1 MRIGSKIDGSIE
13 GQHGDIVLQIDAIEE
28 WVDTDTGYDRF
39 NVLEWFNVSL
49 SVPFAQSNFQ
59 ATSSAKECF
68 VNIKQF
74 FRLLLVVVV
83 VEFLL
88 EVKDFVGSGDDVTV
102 GDQDTTADVVIGRT

>member
-59 ATSSAKECF
+59 PTSSAKKCF